1 MKTLKFE
8 CVLLSDIIINQ
19 KAATE
24 ATNKT
29 LDFIPGNIFLGIVAS
44 HYNDFGDKTIEVFH
58 SGKVRFGDAHPSS
71 NSLCKKRSLR
81 VPASMFYPKQ
91 KGIAGGCYIR
101 HFYHREK
108 DHENKGF
115 PQQLKQCRLGFYS
128 FSHDKGYPVITEKTF
143 AIKSAYDS
151 AKRRYQD
158 NMMYGYESLQ
168 AGASFLFEIE
178 IEDDNLA
185 SMIREI
191 LIGVH
196 YIGRSRT
203 AQYGQIEIRE
213 FNYDDTPSTQELFFL
228 DDGKQYASVYADG
241 RLIFLDNECEPT
253 FIPTAADLGIENGE
267 INWGLSQIRTFS
279 YAPWNNKRSTRD
291 TERCGIEK
299 GSVFIVKINK
309 PQKFCSRYI
318 GKYRN
323 EGFGKVIYNP
333 DFLTPCGNNG
343 KARICLLDD
352 AYNNTTSEKT
362 TISLSGT
369 KLLNYIKRKQKE
381 TQEDEFIYN
390 AVNTFVKKHNPIFKG
405 KISSSQWGTIRSIAM
420 KEQTYEKIIEALFDK
435 RKEVTHTKE
444 NRISYESEAFLTHG
458 VSKERWKEKG
468 RVDKVKQFINE
479 IHSTEIINKFGDITA
494 KALANLASEMGKKTK
509 QAEND

>member
-1 MKTLKFE
+1 MITLKFK
-8 CVLLSDIIINQ
+8 CILLSDIIINQ

-24 ATNKT
+24 ATNTT

-44 HYNDFGDKTIEVFH
+44 HYNDFGDKAIEVFH
-58 SGKVRFGDAHPSS
+58 SGKVRFGDAHPVS
-71 NSLCKKRSLR
+71 NSQYKKRSLR

-108 DHENKGF
+108 DHDNKGL

-128 FSHDKGYPVITEKTF
+128 FSYDKGYPAITEKTF
-143 AIKSAYDS
+143 AIKSAYDT
-151 AKRRYQD
+151 AKRRSKD

-168 AGASFLFEIE
+168 AGAAFLFEIE
-178 IEDDNLA
+178 IEDGKLA
-185 SMIREI
+185 SMIRDI

-213 FNYDDTPSTQELFFL
+213 FNYDNTQSTQELFIL
-228 DDGKQYASVYADG
+228 DNGKQYASVYADG
-241 RLIFLDNECEPT
+241 RLIFLDNECENT
-253 FIPTAADLGIENGE
+253 FIPTAADLGIEDGE

-291 TERCGIEK
+291 AERCGIEK
-299 GSVFIVKINK
+299 GSVFIVKVNK
-309 PQKFCSRYI
+309 PQVFCSRYI
-318 GKYRN
+318 GAYRN

-333 DFLTPCGNNG
+333 DFLKPCGNNG
-343 KARICLLDD
+343 KAHIYLLDD
-352 AYNNTTSEKT
+352 DNNGQTNEKT
-362 TISLSGT
+362 SISLGGT
-369 KLLNYIKRKQKE
+369 KLLNYINRKQKE

-390 AVNTFVKKHNPIFKG
+390 TVNAFVKKYNHIFKD

-420 KEQTYEKIIEALFDK
+420 KEQKYENIIEALFDK
-435 RKEVTHTKE
+435 KKEVTHTKKYI
-444 NRISYESEAFLTHG
+444 ISHKSEAFLTHG
-458 VSKERWKEKG
+458 ISEERWKEKG
-468 RVDKVKQFINE
+468 RVDKLYKFINE
-479 IHSTEIINKFGDITA
+479 IHSQENINKFGDITA
-494 KALANLASEMGKKTK
+494 KALVNLASEMGKKTK
-509 QAEND
+509 QTEND